1 MKERVD
7 VCGVPESEWSD
18 GVCYRCRSQCQISE
32 YGIVSKRAYDY
43 ADRHFL
49 LDSGYFWKE
58 HIRIK
63 LELIGRKKKVPK
75 YLRDEVSFEGG
86 RSFKTLDEFPCGKP
100 FRCCRDSK
108 DGTFQVGDTVW
119 RDEPRPGIPDG
130 LNIAQAAGCLDAEF
144 CKAAL
149 EGALFEE
156 SFADIP
162 RRNR

>member
-1 MKERVD
+1 MR
-7 VCGVPESEWSD
+7 PRNH
-18 GVCYRCRSQCQISE
+18 Y
-32 YGIVSKRAYDY
+32 
-43 ADRHFL
+43 
-49 LDSGYFWKE
+49 
-58 HIRIK
+58 
-63 LELIGRKKKVPK
+63 
-75 YLRDEVSFEGG
+75 EVAFEGG
-86 RSFKTLDEFPCGKP
+86 LNFKTLDEFPCGKP

-119 RDEPRPGIPDG
+119 RDEPRPGLPDG

-144 CKAAL
+144 CEAAL

>member
-1 MKERVD
+1 MKERVN

-86 RSFKTLDEFPCGKP
+86 RSFKTLDEFPAASPSGAAGIVKMGP
-100 FRCCRDSK
+100 FRWAIRS
-108 DGTFQVGDTVW
+108 GAMN
-119 RDEPRPGIPDG
+119 PGPGSRMD
-130 LNIAQAAGCLDAEF
+130 
-144 CKAAL
+144 
-149 EGALFEE
+149 
-156 SFADIP
+156 
-162 RRNR
+162 